1 MSVMLAFCDIERIA
15 PKIGV
20 TDAACPLCAAHH
32 SPRGER
38 KRVLRIWR
46 TDKHF
51 AGFHC
56 ARCGVGGSARDENIK
71 SNRSSAD
78 RLAQIKTEAAQREAA
93 ERIER
98 QRIALFLWSLRR
110 PVENTPAEVYLRQAR
125 GYSGIIPK
133 TLAYLQR
140 KFIYSFTDQTGSGK
154 TAVALL
160 WSYSIAKGVPIG
172 DREVQPGRVIYFAG
186 ENPDDVRQRWI
197 AMAEHIGFDV
207 DTIDVNFVVG
217 VISLKDLENAIRQEI
232 EATGPATAVVIDT
245 SAAYFLGE
253 DENNNAA
260 MGNYAR
266 QLRRLTNLP
275 GGPSV
280 LVNCHPVKNASPD
293 NLLPRGGGAYLCEM
307 DGNLTCSATETV
319 VSIHWQGKF
328 RGSDFASLTFETRNV
343 TAKKLKDKR
352 GRQIITVYAAQL
364 SDHEASERNSQNR
377 EQEDAVLVFM
387 LNTEAAPSVSAIAEH
402 LGFKDRNGKPLKS
415 KAHRILKELKKHRL
429 VTNERG
435 ESYALNEKGK
445 EVAKKAAYNQKAKD
459 ASYG

>member
-1 MSVMLAFCDIERIA
+1 
-15 PKIGV
+15 
-20 TDAACPLCAAHH
+20 
-32 SPRGER
+32 
-38 KRVLRIWR
+38 
-46 TDKHF
+46 
-51 AGFHC
+51 
-56 ARCGVGGSARDENIK
+56 
-71 SNRSSAD
+71 
-78 RLAQIKTEAAQREAA
+78 
-93 ERIER
+93 
-98 QRIALFLWSLRR
+98 
-110 PVENTPAEVYLRQAR
+110 
-125 GYSGIIPK
+125 
-133 TLAYLQR
+133 
-140 KFIYSFTDQTGSGK
+140 
-154 TAVALL
+154 
-160 WSYSIAKGVPIG
+160 
-172 DREVQPGRVIYFAG
+172 VIYFAG

-387 LNTEAAPSVSAIAEH
+387 LNTGAAPSVSAIAEH